1 MPARWA
7 WRQARCAPGAPL
19 GRRSS
24 GRPPR
29 PRAADACLCALRAA
43 ADADEEEDGSA
54 ALGALQAALQDQQRR
69 LSVACAQT
77 AEFAS
82 ASPIALAPT
91 ARAGAR
97 GLPAAAAR
105 AIAAR
110 YALLCCATH
119 RAPERCPL
127 LCAPPFRASRPPHRA
142 PDARHGAP
150 IRSVEGG
157 GSQGADEPGSART
170 VSAPPFRTLR
180 SALRALNLL
189 TLHAQL
195 LSLAAA
201 IESKPDAAAMV
212 QRMVA
217 RVRRNARQDLDTRS
231 FWLKP

>member
-7 WRQARCAPGAPL
+7 CRKARGLAAAPL

-29 PRAADACLCALRAA
+29 PRAADACLLALRAA
-43 ADADEEEDGSA
+43 AGAEEEEDGSA

-82 ASPIALAPT
+82 ASHAALAPT
-91 ARAGAR
+91 AG
-97 GLPAAAAR
+97 AAACSLLAALAR
-105 AIAAR
+105 AIAVR
-110 YALLCCATH
+110 YALLCRATP
-119 RAPERCPL
+119 RAPQRRPL
-127 LCAPPFRASRPPHRA
+127 LCPPPCRASRPPHRA

-157 GSQGADEPGSART
+157 GSQGADEPGAARNAF
-170 VSAPPFRTLR
+170 APPFRTLH
-180 SALRALNLL
+180 SALRAL
-189 TLHAQL
+189 TPRVSRAQL

-201 IESKPDAAAMV
+201 VESKPDAAAMV

-217 RVRRNARQDLDTRS
+217 RVRSNARRDSCAAL
-231 FWLKP
+231 FG